1 MSGQWTRIAGE
12 FNKNSSAANAR
23 GRRLTERRG
32 GGGDGRRFSDI
43 STGSQRGDFP
53 HNQAALMLLTFVPG
67 FVSPLAHFCLPNNRT
82 QRMGKK

>member
-12 FNKNSSAANAR
+12 FNKNSSAADAR

-32 GGGDGRRFSDI
+32 EEGMGGFL
-43 STGSQRGDFP
+43 TFPPAVTRGDFP

-67 FVSPLAHFCLPNNRT
+67 FVSPLAHFCLPNKRT
-82 QRMGKK
+82 QPMGKK